1 MAEDKKNVDKVI
13 GVGAPKKGVV
23 QVASLN
29 IREDHAAGAKSSGG
43 LVKGNE
49 VTILDT
55 WTDGKDTWARIG
67 PNQWVAVVFNGE
79 TYVKIG

>member
-13 GVGAPKKGVV
+13 GVGAPKTGVV

-29 IREDHAAGAKSSGG
+29 IREDHAASAKSVGG

-67 PNQWVAVVFNGE
+67 PNQWAAVIFNGE
-79 TYVKIG
+79 TYIKIP